1 LGLAAVLMRVSV
13 FSHVACRDAP
23 NGLDAAST
31 AYEKLLSFRF
41 VGTHELPSFNTA
53 KSCSPNKPKS
63 NANRQKKNKNH
74 FIPI

>member
-1 LGLAAVLMRVSV
+1 MRVSV
-13 FSHVACRDAP
+13 FSPVACRDAP

-53 KSCSPNKPKS
+53 KIRLSNKS
-63 NANRQKKNKNH
+63 ISSLNRQKKNKYH